1 MSNNSQ
7 IDALELRHSLK
18 RAWEDI
24 YHQLIPKDAGNASE
38 ELEVYQAWIE
48 WYDAGQMQ
56 NNPLFNITL
65 GYALASRVFTN
76 DISLIVSEV
85 QEMFLLEGRKALEEL
100 IEEVKDVP

>member
-7 IDALELRHSLK
+7 IDALELRYALK

-24 YHQLIPKDAGNASE
+24 YHQLIPKDANNPSE

-56 NNPLFNITL
+56 INPLFNITL
-65 GYALASRVFTN
+65 GYVLAKNVFTD
-76 DISLIVSEV
+76 DISLIVDEV
-85 QEMFLLEGRKALEEL
+85 RELFLVEGRKALEEL

>member
-7 IDALELRHSLK
+7 IDALELRYALK
-18 RAWEDI
+18 CAWEDI
-24 YHQLIPKDAGNASE
+24 YCQLIPKDPHNPSE

-56 NNPLFNITL
+56 FNPLFNISL
-65 GYALASRVFTN
+65 GYVLGKHVLT
-76 DISLIVSEV
+76 DDVSLILDELR
-85 QEMFLLEGRKALEEL
+85 ELFLVEGRKALEEL